1 MISFSFSC
9 LSNSDNQ
16 ISLMLNHE
24 RFLLEKTILLALLT
38 SISRLFGVC
47 LCVFLLLE
55 FDFVNGICA
64 APLV

>member
-24 RFLLEKTILLALLT
+24 RFLLEKTILLSLLT

-47 LCVFLLLE
+47 VFFFCSNSIL
-55 FDFVNGICA
+55 
-64 APLV
+64 